1 VTDVVVVGA
10 GVVGL
15 AVARAARERGA
26 SVVVLERNGIGSG
39 QSGVQPGGV
48 RQQWGTDVA
57 TRLARESAAFYAR
70 SDEML
75 PFPLQLGFQRCG
87 YLFVAHSAAALARLA
102 ANVEVQRRGGV
113 PSRVV
118 DPAEAAELVP
128 GLDVASVV
136 GGTWCPEDGY
146 FDRPQSVVEAF
157 AAGLDVRIAEVTALR
172 HEGDF
177 WVARTPAGDVTAAR
191 VVIAA
196 GVESTHLLAP
206 LGVEL
211 PVEHEDRY
219 LFLSTPLR
227 ERLLDPLVVS
237 AERRFAAKQLAD
249 GRVLASDLGATGDAE
264 TGAQRWR
271 ANIRSVARELLP
283 VLEYVDFSVLVHG
296 RYDVTPDRQPVLGHV
311 PGHDGLLLA
320 AGFSGHGFMIA
331 PAVGRIVAAA
341 ALGDDPDPA
350 LEVLDLARFVEGRPV
365 PEPQVV

>member
-1 VTDVVVVGA
+1 VTDLVVVGA

-15 AVARAARERGA
+15 AVARAARECGA

-87 YLFVAHSAAALARLA
+87 YLFVAHSAAALARLV

-128 GLDVASVV
+128 GLDVANIV

-157 AAGLDVRIAEVTALR
+157 AVGLDVRIAEVTALR

-177 WVARTPAGDVTAAR
+177 WVVRTPAGDVTAAR

-196 GVESTHLLAP
+196 GVESRHLLAP

-341 ALGDDPDPA
+341 ALGDEPDPA
-350 LEVLDLARFVEGRPV
+350 LEVLDLARFAEGRPV